1 MKTPNSEELVPA
13 FMRPDTAA
21 LYCDCSRRWLSKL
34 AAQGSLPVIRPSKR
48 LTLYARADLD
58 KLMRSFRIGSDS

>member
-1 MKTPNSEELVPA
+1 MSTENHERIVPA
-13 FMRPDTAA
+13 FMRPDRAA

-34 AAQGSLPVIRPSKR
+34 AAQGSLPVIRPSSR

-58 KLMRSFRIGSDS
+58 KLMQSFRIGSDS